1 MVSNQHQ
8 IRYTTHWYSNHF
20 LQLFPHFP
28 IHKTAIGFHQHLQVV
43 FLFKLGMFFPM
54 QCIVFYKVLSAWLH
68 IPYQYLYFLPM
79 IYPLYPTIFLSP
91 HKLTC
96 DYYLTEHPK
105 IFHTFTELSLVALTE
120 DFIIQ
125 PFDYTSEQS
134 EPSASFIFKAPFIL
148 LSKSW
153 NS

>member
-8 IRYTTHWYSNHF
+8 IRYTTHWYNNHF

-43 FLFKLGMFFPM
+43 LFLVRNIFPM

-68 IPYQYLYFLPM
+68 IPWQYLYFLPM
-79 IYPLYPTIFLSP
+79 TYPLYPTIFLSP

-105 IFHTFTELSLVALTE
+105 IFHTFTELSLIAQTE

-125 PFDYTSEQS
+125 PFDYTSEKS
-134 EPSASFIFKAPFIL
+134 EPSASFIFKAPVIL